1 MNLDLSNLND
11 AEAYALLY
19 DWDIWARHNQ
29 KTPTGD
35 WTYWLI
41 LAGRGFGKT
50 RTGAEW
56 VRESIKTSKYVNL
69 IGATADDA
77 RDIMIEGE
85 SGILAIC
92 PYDERPEYK
101 KSERKLVWPN
111 GATSLIFTADEPE
124 RLRGKQHEKIWADEL
139 AAWRYP
145 EAWTQ
150 AKLGLR
156 LGSKPQACLT
166 TTPRPT
172 PIIKE
177 IASDKATHIT
187 KGTTYDNKANLAPS
201 FFGQIIKAYEG
212 TRLGRQELNAEILD
226 DNPNALW
233 NRSKIDEHR
242 VSEAP
247 DLIRVVVGIDPA
259 VTANKDSDLTGIVV
273 AGVGKNQHGYVLDEK
288 STIASPDE
296 WARLAVKLYHE
307 YKADRIVAEVN
318 NGGDLVEMV
327 IRTIDTG
334 VVNTGNTLTY
344 SNVYLESVNLVMSVP
359 VSFGGSGTKVL
370 TDGVTD
376 VVSDPILPSLF
387 GLSKF
392 TVGERYF
399 VRGFIDIPISGSMPY
414 ANYYDCALSTAA
426 SYDTGATTCTN
437 ISGTGVL
444 TYSGAGTT
452 ASSVNP
458 PLLVGRFVGS
468 DANTW
473 LGVGDS
479 INEGYF
485 DTTGRAA
492 NAVTDG
498 LHLTGA
504 YHALAASS
512 YRAKMDTIT

>member
-1 MNLDLSNLND
+1 MNLDLSTLND

-29 KTPTGD
+29 KTPPND

-56 VRESIKTSKYVNL
+56 VRQSVKTSKYVNL

-85 SGILAIC
+85 SGILAVC

-124 RLRGKQHEKIWADEL
+124 RLRGKQHEKLWCDEL

-156 LGSKPQACLT
+156 LGDKPQACLT

-177 IASDKATHIT
+177 IASDSATHIT

-233 NRSKIDEHR
+233 NRTQIDHNR
-242 VSEAP
+242 VSQAP
-247 DLIRVVVGIDPA
+247 DLVRIVVGIDPA
-259 VTANKDSDLTGIVV
+259 VTSNKDSDLTGIVV
-273 AGVGKNQHGYVLDEK
+273 AGVGSNQHGYVLDEK

-307 YKADRIVAEVN
+307 YHADRIVAEVN

-327 IRTIDTG
+327 IRTIDRNVSYKDVRATRG
-334 VVNTGNTLTY
+334 KARRAEPIAALYEQGRIHHVGSFPQLEDEMCEFDPVTYTKSPDRMDALVWALTE
-344 SNVYLESVNLVMSVP
+344 L
-359 VSFGGSGTKVL
+359 F
-370 TDGVTD
+370 
-376 VVSDPILPSLF
+376 PSLV
-387 GLSKF
+387 KVQEETKYVQE
-392 TVGERYF
+392 TVYQH
-399 VRGFIDIPISGSMPY
+399 
-414 ANYYDCALSTAA
+414 
-426 SYDTGATTCTN
+426 
-437 ISGTGVL
+437 
-444 TYSGAGTT
+444 AGWM
-452 ASSVNP
+452 N
-458 PLLVGRFVGS
+458 
-468 DANTW
+468 
-473 LGVGDS
+473 
-479 INEGYF
+479 
-485 DTTGRAA
+485 
-492 NAVTDG
+492 
-498 LHLTGA
+498 
-504 YHALAASS
+504 
-512 YRAKMDTIT
+512 